1 MPLLRDEPAPRR
13 EGGFSLVEVL
23 TVVGIIGVLSAFA
36 MPGILNYMRFFQI
49 RAGAAQVANELQQA
63 RATAIKRNVNYGMV
77 FFIRSTTQYQIY
89 SEDVP
94 GQGTAQSFTASQTAG
109 LAGPIRV
116 LPQGIEFQTSGNAR
130 AVRFNRMGMKCNVGD
145 TGCPA
150 VQGSLP
156 GSGSY
161 FSSSASELVIT
172 LRKAT
177 QTALTKTVTISPGGR
192 VVAQN

>member
-1 MPLLRDEPAPRR
+1 MSLLRDEPAPRR

-23 TVVGIIGVLSAFA
+23 TVVGIIGVLAAFA

-63 RATAIKRNVNYGMV
+63 RANAIKRNVNYGV
-77 FFIRSTTQYQIY
+77 IFFIRSTTQYQIY
-89 SEDVP
+89 TEDVP
-94 GQGTAQSFTASQTAG
+94 GQAMAQSFTASQAAG
-109 LAGPIRV
+109 LAGPIQT
-116 LPQGIEFQTSGNAR
+116 LPQGIEFVATGDAR
-130 AVRFNRMGMKCNVGD
+130 AVRFNRLGMKCNVGT
-145 TGCPA
+145 TGCLA
-150 VQGSLP
+150 VTGTLP

-161 FSSSASELVIT
+161 YASSASDVVIT

-192 VVAQN
+192 VVAQR